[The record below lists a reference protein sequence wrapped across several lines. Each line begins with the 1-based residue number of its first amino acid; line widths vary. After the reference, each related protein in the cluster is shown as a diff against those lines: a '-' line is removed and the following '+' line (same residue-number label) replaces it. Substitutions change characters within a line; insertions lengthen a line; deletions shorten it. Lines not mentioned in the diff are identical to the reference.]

1 MKLTDEH
8 LIKSQIY
15 RFISKKMIANLPT
28 DMEAANSLMCKKA
41 VIAENIEKTEE
52 QQIPLAVSNR
62 NISVKSTDNYH
73 SIKVCDIEK
82 KLNTNF
88 INGLSKTQ
96 VDEKI
101 KELGLN
107 VISEAKKKSII
118 AKFFENLNEF
128 STKLLVGVGLVSFV
142 LGQFADAV
150 AILGIAAVETILSTL
165 QQHKAEKSLYSLK
178 EMMVRNATVIRNGK
192 NA

>member
-1 MKLTDEH
+1 MPLAYNTIRSEILHKRIRVYIQSIYKNQEKALEIERLSSCITGVKYCKANPSTGSVLIIYDNETTDEH
-8 LIKSQIY
+8 LIKRQIY
-15 RFISKKMIANLPT
+15 RFISKKLLANLPT
-28 DMEAANSLMCKKA
+28 NMEAANSLMCKKA
-41 VIAENIEKTEE
+41 VIVENIEKTAE

-96 VDEKI
+96 VDETI

-118 AKFFENLNEF
+118 AKFF
-128 STKLLVGVGLVSFV
+128 
-142 LGQFADAV
+142 
-150 AILGIAAVETILSTL
+150 
-165 QQHKAEKSLYSLK
+165 
-178 EMMVRNATVIRNGK
+178 
-192 NA
+192 